1 MKFVEPDYD
10 RWLCDVVL
18 FELRMGLSGL
28 SARGDRTVERERVPR
43 GIVQPDFCDS
53 GAFGGSV
60 WSVVTSWWYWCFA
73 YA

>member
-28 SARGDRTVERERVPR
+28 FARGDRTVELECVPR
-43 GIVQPDFCDS
+43 EIVRLVCCGS

-60 WSVVTSWWYWCFA
+60 WSVVTS
-73 YA
+73 